1 MFQPVSR
8 LSSWL
13 WLNSAPLSSK
23 TCSQEHTTALATTI
37 KWWKQPRYPSTGG
50 GSIIW
55 VRAGQDQSTA
65 EVRAGQGSEQGRIRA
80 GLGSEQDRGDR
91 VLSPGC
97 SGKSMGQAR
106 GRNSRAGA
114 GQASNPRRAGVWLQL
129 PLQGAPLPERRE
141 CGPLPPAPAPA
152 CCREMTEPRD
162 HTGRGTVTQGC
173 RQALSRATLPWAGGG
188 RERETPGQADAFCSR
203 GPKEAASRLTLQAS
217 VPSSFLVTTW
227 PRNSGQLDVHLPP
240 NSSS

>member
-1 MFQPVSR
+1 MIGCCLLDAQGSPWAKREAGQQGRSR
-8 LSSWL
+8 
-13 WLNSAPLSSK
+13 
-23 TCSQEHTTALATTI
+23 TGI
-37 KWWKQPRYPSTGG
+37 KPTTGG
-50 GSIIW
+50 G
-55 VRAGQDQSTA
+55 VAA
-65 EVRAGQGSEQGRIRA
+65 AA
-80 GLGSEQDRGDR
+80 
-91 VLSPGC
+91 PG
-97 SGKSMGQAR
+97 
-106 GRNSRAGA
+106 
-114 GQASNPRRAGVWLQL
+114 
-129 PLQGAPLPERRE
+129 GAPLPERRE

-203 GPKEAASRLTLQAS
+203 GPKEAASRLTLRAS
-217 VPSSFLVTTW
+217 VPSSFLVTTR